1 MRIRIME
8 KRAKAYR
15 EPISPQEDPA
25 GFSGMA
31 ETPSKGL
38 WNYLAEG
45 LVVLATIGI
54 VVFAFAFLLIVA
66 LPILLIC
73 GAVFLWRHRRALSAG
88 LGFLR
93 RRQTMSA
100 RDPFARADRNDD
112 VIDV

>member
-8 KRAKAYR
+8 NRGEAYR

-31 ETPSKGL
+31 ETPGKGL

-45 LVVLATIGI
+45 LAVLATVGI

-73 GAVFLWRHRRALSAG
+73 GAVFLWRQRRALSAG
-88 LGFLR
+88 LAFLR
-93 RRQTMSA
+93 RRRTMSA
-100 RDPFARADRNDD
+100 RDSFTRADRDDD